1 MIIATGSAPA
11 NIPGGI
17 LPIDEKKVVSSTGA
31 ISLPKVPKKM
41 VVVGGGVIGLEMGSV
56 YARLGT
62 EVTVVEFLDK
72 ILPPMDNEISK
83 KMQQILKKQG
93 MQFKL
98 SHKVVGGEV
107 KGDTVVVEMENLK
120 NGKK

>member
-93 MQFKL
+93 M
-98 SHKVVGGEV
+98 
-107 KGDTVVVEMENLK
+107 
-120 NGKK
+120 

>member
-1 MIIATGSAPA
+1 
-11 NIPGGI
+11 
-17 LPIDEKKVVSSTGA
+17 
-31 ISLPKVPKKM
+31 M

-93 MQFKL
+93 MKFKL
-98 SHKVVGGEV
+98 STKVIGGEV
-107 KGDTVVVEMENLK
+107 KGDSVMVEMENIK
-120 NGKK
+120 TGKK